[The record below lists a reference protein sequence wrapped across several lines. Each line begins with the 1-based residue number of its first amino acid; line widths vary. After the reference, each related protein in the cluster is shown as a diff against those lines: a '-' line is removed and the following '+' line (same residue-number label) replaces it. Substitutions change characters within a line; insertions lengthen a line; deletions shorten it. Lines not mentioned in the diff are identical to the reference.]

1 MCITEEKLVE
11 AYGNSNPHERFL
23 LIYKNYSVFPQ
34 LVDCYETGLFNRILF
49 EVEYNRRK
57 KNDDDLGVRVQTSH
71 RSDPTAAKAIEH
83 IMIRDAIEEC
93 NFSSNILKETDNP
106 EKHKH
111 DILTIH
117 MMRREFE
124 VFDSALKALPA
135 KEHDIVYT
143 FIHKDRKMLEIAED
157 RDLAYQTVK
166 NLIGDIKKLLESR
179 TVPYFRETL

>member
-1 MCITEEKLVE
+1 MTMIWALGFRQAISAILQLQRVRQVLEDPQNNM
-11 AYGNSNPHERFL
+11 Y
-23 LIYKNYSVFPQ
+23 Q
-34 LVDCYETGLFNRILF
+34 LV
-49 EVEYNRRK
+49 
-57 KNDDDLGVRVQTSH
+57 
-71 RSDPTAAKAIEH
+71 
-83 IMIRDAIEEC
+83 M
-93 NFSSNILKETDNP
+93 NILKETDTP

-124 VFDSALKALPA
+124 VFDSALKALPT
-135 KEHDIVYT
+135 KEHDIVFT
-143 FIHKDRKMLEIAED
+143 FINKERKMLEIAED